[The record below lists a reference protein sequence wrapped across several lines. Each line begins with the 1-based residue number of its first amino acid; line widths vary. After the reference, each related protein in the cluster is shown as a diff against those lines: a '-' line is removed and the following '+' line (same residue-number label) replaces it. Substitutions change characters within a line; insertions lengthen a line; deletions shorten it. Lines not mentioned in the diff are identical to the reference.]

1 MHKKI
6 IMAMGM
12 AGFIMLSCVKVNYAM
27 DYEATEAL
35 ADAAAKDAEE
45 TAYSKLVKKDQILV
59 MSAGEAVDAQSEGN
73 GAEQS
78 GQQADI
84 VMENPTEAITEETA
98 GSVNELSRLSSAET
112 QSVVRPLQ
120 VLGEITNTETVLVPS
135 KALDTKEI
143 TENETETQ
151 KEITAQTETELT
163 PVVENELG
171 TQPQTEA
178 VQAQMQTEAVTHEAA
193 QAQPQTEAVTQAATQ
208 AQPQT
213 EAITQAATQA
223 QSQTEAATQPQ
234 TEAAAEENVQK
245 SVSQD
250 NTAYLEN
257 LTLSQYDAAT
267 AASSRVISISQ
278 KDYDILCRIVE
289 AEATGKDVLAKMLVA
304 NVVFNRVNST
314 SFPNTVESVVF
325 QRNESRAQ
333 FSPLDDG
340 RYYTVTIT
348 DGTIEAVNR
357 VLMGEDYS
365 MGALYFASIKVVDT
379 TGCWASRHLT
389 ELYRYGGHV
398 FFAR

>member
-59 MSAGEAVDAQSEGN
+59 MSAGEAKDAQMEGSS
-73 GAEQS
+73 AEELV
-78 GQQADI
+78 QQADI
-84 VMENPTEAITEETA
+84 VMENPTEAITGETT

-120 VLGEITNTETVLVPS
+120 VLGEITNTEMVLVPS

-143 TENETETQ
+143 TENETETK
-151 KEITAQTETELT
+151 KEITAQTEAEIK
-163 PVVENELG
+163 PVVENEPD

-178 VQAQMQTEAVTHEAA
+178 VTQTQMQSQTEAVT
-193 QAQPQTEAVTQAATQ
+193 QAQPQTEAVTQV
-208 AQPQT
+208 QPQT
-213 EAITQAATQA
+213 EAVTQA
-223 QSQTEAATQPQ
+223 QSQPQ
-234 TEAAAEENVQK
+234 TEAAAQQQPQTQAVTEENVQK

-257 LTLSQYDAAT
+257 LALSQYDAAT

-314 SFPNTVESVVF
+314 SFPDTVESVVF

>member
-84 VMENPTEAITEETA
+84 VMENPTEAITEETT
-98 GSVNELSRLSSAET
+98 GSANELSRLSSAET

-120 VLGEITNTETVLVPS
+120 VLGEITNTEMVLVPS

-151 KEITAQTETELT
+151 KEITAQTETELK
-163 PVVENELG
+163 PVVENELS

-178 VQAQMQTEAVTHEAA
+178 VQAQMQTETATQAQPQTEAVTQAA
-193 QAQPQTEAVTQAATQ
+193 VQAQPQTEAVTQAATQ
-208 AQPQT
+208 AQP
-213 EAITQAATQA
+213 
-223 QSQTEAATQPQ
+223 QTEAATQPQ

>member
-59 MSAGEAVDAQSEGN
+59 MSAGEAKDAQLEGSS
-73 GAEQS
+73 AEELV
-78 GQQADI
+78 QQADI
-84 VMENPTEAITEETA
+84 VMENPTEAITGETT

-143 TENETETQ
+143 TENETET
-151 KEITAQTETELT
+151 KREITAQTEAEIK
-163 PVVENELG
+163 PVVENEPD

-178 VQAQMQTEAVTHEAA
+178 VTQTQMQPQTEAVT
-193 QAQPQTEAVTQAATQ
+193 QAQPQTEAVTQV
-208 AQPQT
+208 
-213 EAITQAATQA
+213 
-223 QSQTEAATQPQ
+223 QSQPQ
-234 TEAAAEENVQK
+234 TEAAAQQQPQTQAVTEENVQK

-257 LTLSQYDAAT
+257 LALSQYDAAT

-314 SFPNTVESVVF
+314 SFPDTVESVVF

>member
-59 MSAGEAVDAQSEGN
+59 MSAGEAKDAQLEGSS
-73 GAEQS
+73 AEELV
-78 GQQADI
+78 QQADI
-84 VMENPTEAITEETA
+84 VMENPTEAITGETT

-143 TENETETQ
+143 TENETETK
-151 KEITAQTETELT
+151 KEITSQTEAEIK
-163 PVVENELG
+163 PVVENEPD

-178 VQAQMQTEAVTHEAA
+178 VTQT
-193 QAQPQTEAVTQAATQ
+193 QAQPQTEAVTQA
-208 AQPQT
+208 QPQT
-213 EAITQAATQA
+213 EAVTQVQPQTEAATQA
-223 QSQTEAATQPQ
+223 QSQPQ
-234 TEAAAEENVQK
+234 TEAAAQQQPQTQAVTEENVQK

-257 LTLSQYDAAT
+257 LALSQYDAAT

-314 SFPNTVESVVF
+314 SFPDTVESVVF

>member
-59 MSAGEAVDAQSEGN
+59 MSAGEAKDAQMEGSS
-73 GAEQS
+73 AEELV
-78 GQQADI
+78 QQADI
-84 VMENPTEAITEETA
+84 VMENPTEAITGETT

-143 TENETETQ
+143 TENETET
-151 KEITAQTETELT
+151 KREITAQTEAEIKL
-163 PVVENELG
+163 VVENESD
-171 TQPQTEA
+171 T
-178 VQAQMQTEAVTHEAA
+178 
-193 QAQPQTEAVTQAATQ
+193 QPQTEAVTQTQ
-208 AQPQT
+208 MQPQT
-213 EAITQAATQA
+213 EAVTQVQP
-223 QSQTEAATQPQ
+223 QTEAVTQSQPQTEAVTQVQPQPQ
-234 TEAAAEENVQK
+234 TEAAAQQQPQPQAVTEENVQK

-257 LTLSQYDAAT
+257 LALSQYDAAT

-314 SFPNTVESVVF
+314 SFPDTVESVVF

>member
-59 MSAGEAVDAQSEGN
+59 MSAGEAVDAQIEGN
-73 GAEQS
+73 GGKQS
-78 GQQADI
+78 EQQADI
-84 VMENPTEAITEETA
+84 VMENPTEAITEETT

-151 KEITAQTETELT
+151 KETTAQTETELK
-163 PVVENELG
+163 PAVENELG

-178 VQAQMQTEAVTHEAA
+178 VQAQMQTEAAT
-193 QAQPQTEAVTQAATQ
+193 QMQPQTEAVTQA
-208 AQPQT
+208 
-213 EAITQAATQA
+213 
-223 QSQTEAATQPQ
+223 QPQ